1 MKRTLVKKA
10 VMPILMAAFFVNFI
24 FAEDGKSIIQKS
36 LDVKRPKFTHSAL
49 SMVLTNAK
57 GEKEERKIEE
67 WAKDPGD
74 KTGAVMIV
82 FKSPARLKD
91 TRFLQIVNKDR
102 ANDKWI
108 YLPSL
113 RTVRRIAGAE
123 GSKGFVGTD
132 ATYNDIETRK
142 IDQDTHTLLGEEK
155 INGYDCWKIESV
167 SVDPKDSQYSKKIS
181 YIDKNTYIPI
191 KAEMYD
197 KKNALLKELVIEKLE
212 QKGEYWI
219 PTKGFLK
226 NVQTNHTT
234 SVEILKLEIDKPID
248 DKIFT
253 QNFLNTGRM

>member
-1 MKRTLVKKA
+1 MKKLSVKKT
-10 VMPILMAAFFVNFI
+10 VMLFLMTTFFVGFL
-24 FAEDGKSIIQKS
+24 FSEDGKSIIQKS
-36 LDVKRPKFTHSAL
+36 LDIKRPKYTHSAL
-49 SMVLTNAK
+49 RMTLINAK

-82 FKSPARLKD
+82 FKSPASLKD
-91 TRFLQIVNKDR
+91 TRFLQIVNAGR

-123 GSKGFVGTD
+123 GSKSFVGTE
-132 ATYNDIETRK
+132 ATYDDIETRK
-142 IDQDTHTLLGEEK
+142 IEQDNHVLLGEEK
-155 INGYDCWKIESV
+155 VNGYDCWKIESV
-167 SVDPKDSQYSKKIS
+167 SVDPKDTQYSKKIS

-197 KKNALLKELVIEKLE
+197 KKNALLKELIIEKLE
-212 QKGEYWI
+212 QKDGYWI
-219 PTKGFLK
+219 PVKGYLK
-226 NVQTNHTT
+226 NVQTNHITAL
-234 SVEILKLEIDKPID
+234 EILKLELDKPID

-253 QNFLNTGRM
+253 QNFLNTGRL